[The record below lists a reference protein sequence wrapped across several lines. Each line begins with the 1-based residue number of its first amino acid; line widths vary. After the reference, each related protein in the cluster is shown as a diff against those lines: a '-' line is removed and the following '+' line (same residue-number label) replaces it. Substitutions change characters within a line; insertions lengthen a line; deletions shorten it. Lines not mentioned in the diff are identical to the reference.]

1 MIRALT
7 IASVAVLLSACYSAP
22 DPHEPCRR
30 GGYIDADCVA
40 EGRHKQRYYYVPASR
55 IPQGTPQQIL
65 PAPGPWAPIQ
75 RVAPA
80 RVPYYGT
87 VPSQ

>member
-1 MIRALT
+1 MRFLFLICAAL
-7 IASVAVLLSACYSAP
+7 ALSACYSAP

-40 EGRHKQRYYYVPASR
+40 DGGHKRYYYVSPSR
-55 IPQGTPQQIL
+55 IPQSTQPQIL

-80 RVPYYGT
+80 RVPYYGSL
-87 VPSQ
+87 PSQ